1 MRVLHFVLVAFGLL
15 YLVALGPFVIGALGL
30 FGNPSGPL
38 AGIFLIPL
46 GLPGNLLADAA
57 SEQVRL
63 WVLVVA
69 PAINVAL
76 LALLY
81 RWRTS
86 R

>member
-1 MRVLHFVLVAFGLL
+1 MRALRFVLVAFGLL
-15 YLVALGPFVIGALGL
+15 YLVALGLFVIGALGL
-30 FGNPSGPL
+30 FGSPSGPL

-46 GLPGNLLADAA
+46 GLPWNLLANAA

-63 WVLVVA
+63 WVLVLA